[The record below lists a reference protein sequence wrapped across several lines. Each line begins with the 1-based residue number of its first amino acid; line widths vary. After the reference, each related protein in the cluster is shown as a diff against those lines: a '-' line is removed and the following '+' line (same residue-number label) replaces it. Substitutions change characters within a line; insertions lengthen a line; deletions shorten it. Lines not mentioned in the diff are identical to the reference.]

1 MFSKPKWNIFF
12 YFLGF
17 ASTNKRNKCLLG
29 VISVRKKKH
38 SEQMMK
44 VHMVIVLNVID
55 ERKKNHLGEKGPKK
69 S

>member
-1 MFSKPKWNIFF
+1 M
-12 YFLGF
+12 
-17 ASTNKRNKCLLG
+17 LG

-44 VHMVIVLNVID
+44 VDIVIVLNVID
-55 ERKKNHLGEKGPKK
+55 ERKKNYLVEKGPKK

>member
-1 MFSKPKWNIFF
+1 MF
-12 YFLGF
+12 
-17 ASTNKRNKCLLG
+17 G

-55 ERKKNHLGEKGPKK
+55 ERKKNYLGEKGPKK
-69 S
+69 NYDTNYHNKHVMFQV